1 MINLRHKIAA
11 FIVFLLV
18 PLTTSA
24 RVQRNDSVGNE
35 LLQKV
40 RVTFN
45 QNDENAFYDAISNYR
60 SHLLKHKDTSAFYL
74 SWKNEV
80 LYDVNHNHFY
90 RALRKTM
97 MMQRDM
103 ERRGATHEYY
113 NTTHLR
119 GIIYSL
125 RGNIPLAHQYF
136 EKALEQVDHS
146 QPANLVALYMDLSN
160 IEMDT
165 QPKDAMK
172 HLNCAL
178 EIIKANGA
186 SYEYSDAIG
195 FKVIIAYAM
204 RDWQQ
209 VNEAFA
215 EYIKLKDE
223 LGQNF
228 STTYYNYAMLCK
240 AVADKRYNDAI
251 KQTLELTNTTDIYK
265 FQTEIYELAGDT
277 ERAFQTQKLYLAVKD
292 SVNNVIMSEEMVG
305 SANDLHDAELR
316 NEAATKRNREL
327 MWLLNIIAFG
337 ALLIGF
343 LIYRMNRLRFMRK
356 LQKQNRELLIA
367 RDKAQ
372 ESERMKINFLQN
384 MSHEIRTPLN
394 VISGYAQIISNP
406 EADLSDEERA
416 DMALR
421 ITHSTNIIVHIVDEI
436 LDISGKESIHF
447 LTKTD
452 LVNCNELARQVVEP
466 HINKH
471 PNIEIR
477 LDGQLKE
484 TTKIMTNRR
493 EAEKILDHLM
503 DNALKFTKQ
512 GSITLRTYQDKDDNM
527 ICFSVTDTGCGIKEG
542 EEEKIFEH
550 FYKSDVYKEGVGL
563 GLSLARRL
571 ARQMGGDVVL
581 DNEYKEG
588 CRFVLKLPKEQ
599 LTTLV
604 STPHHLITQGME
616 VFRTS
621 TFDDLNTIR
630 SLTQCQL
637 SRIIQLLAASIERN
651 QEVMSTT
658 FDGEL
663 DF

>member
-1 MINLRHKIAA
+1 MEQKKFKPMINLRHKIAA
-11 FIVFLLV
+11 FIVFSLV

-103 ERRGATHEYY
+103 EKRGATHEYY

-277 ERAFQTQKLYLAVKD
+277 ERAFQSQKLYLAVKD

-394 VISGYAQIISNP
+394 VISGYAQIISDP
-406 EADLSDEERA
+406 ETCLTDEERA

-421 ITHSTNIIVHIVDEI
+421 ITHSTSIIVHIVDEI

-588 CRFVLKLPKEQ
+588 CRFVLKLPKE
-599 LTTLV
+599 
-604 STPHHLITQGME
+604 
-616 VFRTS
+616 
-621 TFDDLNTIR
+621 
-630 SLTQCQL
+630 
-637 SRIIQLLAASIERN
+637 
-651 QEVMSTT
+651 
-658 FDGEL
+658 
-663 DF
+663 

>member
-1 MINLRHKIAA
+1 MEQKKFKPMINLRHKIAA
-11 FIVFLLV
+11 FIVFSLI
-18 PLTTSA
+18 PLSTSA
-24 RVQRNDSVGNE
+24 RAQRNDSVGNE

-45 QNDENAFYDAISNYR
+45 QNDENAFYDAIGNYR
-60 SHLLKHKDTSAFYL
+60 NHLLKHKDTSAFYL

-103 ERRGATHEYY
+103 EKRGATHEYY

-165 QPKDAMK
+165 QPKDAMR

-384 MSHEIRTPLN
+384 LSHKIRTPLN
-394 VISGYAQIISNP
+394 VIRGYAQIISDP
-406 EADLSDEERA
+406 ETCLTDEERA

-421 ITHSTNIIVHIVDEI
+421 ITHSTSIIVHIVDEI

-588 CRFVLKLPKEQ
+588 CRFVLKLPKE
-599 LTTLV
+599 
-604 STPHHLITQGME
+604 
-616 VFRTS
+616 
-621 TFDDLNTIR
+621 
-630 SLTQCQL
+630 
-637 SRIIQLLAASIERN
+637 
-651 QEVMSTT
+651 
-658 FDGEL
+658 
-663 DF
+663 

>member
-1 MINLRHKIAA
+1 MEQKKFKPMINLRHKIAA
-11 FIVFLLV
+11 FIVFSLV

-103 ERRGATHEYY
+103 EKRGATHEYY

-277 ERAFQTQKLYLAVKD
+277 ERAFQSQKLYLAVKD

-394 VISGYAQIISNP
+394 VISGYAQIISDP
-406 EADLSDEERA
+406 ETCLTDEERA

-421 ITHSTNIIVHIVDEI
+421 ITHSTSIIVHIVDEI

-452 LVNCNELARQVVEP
+452 LVNCNELTRQITEK

-477 LDGQLKE
+477 METQLKE
-484 TTKIMTNRR
+484 SCKIMMNRR
-493 EAEKILDHLM
+493 EVEKILDHLM

-588 CRFVLKLPKEQ
+588 CRFVLKLPKE
-599 LTTLV
+599 
-604 STPHHLITQGME
+604 
-616 VFRTS
+616 
-621 TFDDLNTIR
+621 
-630 SLTQCQL
+630 
-637 SRIIQLLAASIERN
+637 
-651 QEVMSTT
+651 
-658 FDGEL
+658 
-663 DF
+663 